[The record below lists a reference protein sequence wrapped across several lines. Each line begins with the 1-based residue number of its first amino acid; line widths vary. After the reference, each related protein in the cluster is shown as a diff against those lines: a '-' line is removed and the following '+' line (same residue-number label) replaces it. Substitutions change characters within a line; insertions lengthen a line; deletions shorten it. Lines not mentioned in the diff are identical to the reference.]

1 MSRFSLY
8 FGTGLASTGAGHFL
22 SLVSRSVPNFSW
34 LYWSVF
40 LALIVV
46 CLVMCTRIG
55 RQIYSG
61 QFATSPSVLLT
72 LSSITLITYLMG
84 VIWGWGF

>member
-8 FGTGLASTGAGHFL
+8 FGTGLTSTGLGHFL
-22 SLVSRSVPNFSW
+22 SLIARSVPNFNW

-40 LALIVV
+40 LCLIVV

-61 QFATSPSVLLT
+61 QFATSSSVLLT
-72 LSSITLITYLMG
+72 ISAITLIAYLMG

>member
-46 CLVMCTRIG
+46 CLVLCTRIG
-55 RQIYSG
+55 RKNYSG

>member
-8 FGTGLASTGAGHFL
+8 FGTGLSSSSLGHFL
-22 SLVSRSVPNFSW
+22 SLIARSVPGFSW
-34 LYWSVF
+34 LYWSAF
-40 LALIVV
+40 LILIVT

-72 LSSITLITYLMG
+72 ISAITLITYLMG
-84 VIWGWGF
+84 VIFGWGF

>member
-22 SLVSRSVPNFSW
+22 SLVSRSVPIFSW
-34 LYWSVF
+34 LYWAVF

-46 CLVMCTRIG
+46 CLVLCTRIG

-61 QFATSPSVLLT
+61 QFATSPNVLLT

>member
-8 FGTGLASTGAGHFL
+8 FGTGLASTGVGHFL

-40 LALIVV
+40 LCLIIA